1 MIKFYEI
8 LFNQTQQVSVAVAL
22 KEAQDWL
29 QNLTIDALD
38 NFLEQYKS
46 QLEKTLAQLRKG
58 QRLRIEESLKQ
69 IRQRQPYPFANPY
82 YWAAFI
88 ATGD

>member
-1 MIKFYEI
+1 VRTELLSITAYRQWFI
-8 LFNQTQQVSVAVAL
+8 
-22 KEAQDWL
+22 
-29 QNLTIDALD
+29 NLRHRVLD
-38 NFLEQYKS
+38 NFLKQYKS

-58 QRLRIEESLKQ
+58 QLLRIEESLKQ

-88 ATGD
+88 TTGD